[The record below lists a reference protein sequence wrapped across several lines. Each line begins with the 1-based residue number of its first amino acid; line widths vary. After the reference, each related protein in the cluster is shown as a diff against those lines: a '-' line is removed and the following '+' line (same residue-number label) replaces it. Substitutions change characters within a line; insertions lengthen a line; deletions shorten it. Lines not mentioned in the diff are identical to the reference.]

1 MVQAWWAAGL
11 AVPVVLIRGLVTNN
25 NKAKQKESQ
34 NDRLPA
40 AVPLSSCFGSDRM
53 SSEPEFPSPVVTV
66 DLTALAQI
74 LALSVRECAHLTDSP
89 GVWAG

>member
-11 AVPVVLIRGLVTNN
+11 AVPAVLIKGLVTNN

-40 AVPLSSCFGSDRM
+40 KSCLLWKFA
-53 SSEPEFPSPVVTV
+53 P
-66 DLTALAQI
+66 
-74 LALSVRECAHLTDSP
+74 
-89 GVWAG
+89 

>member
-1 MVQAWWAAGL
+1 MSGRAPPTERYFSNPSSKTATQNACTHSLIACRIACFEPFEGCDNCNVMVQAWWAAGL

-40 AVPLSSCFGSDRM
+40 AV
-53 SSEPEFPSPVVTV
+53 
-66 DLTALAQI
+66 AL
-74 LALSVRECAHLTDSP
+74 
-89 GVWAG
+89 

>member
-11 AVPVVLIRGLVTNN
+11 AVPVVLIRGLMTNN

-40 AVPLSSCFGSDRM
+40 AVALCSTTHHASDLIGNLSNLISQ
-53 SSEPEFPSPVVTV
+53 
-66 DLTALAQI
+66 AQ
-74 LALSVRECAHLTDSP
+74 S
-89 GVWAG
+89 